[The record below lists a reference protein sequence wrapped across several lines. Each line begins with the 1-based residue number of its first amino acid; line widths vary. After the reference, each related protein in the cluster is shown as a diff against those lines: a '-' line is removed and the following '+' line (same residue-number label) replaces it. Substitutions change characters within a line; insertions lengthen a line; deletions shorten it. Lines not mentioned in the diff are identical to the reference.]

1 MQEFFETE
9 SGMLTSNVENVEI
22 FSRNLMSESG
32 KT

>member
-9 SGMLTSNVENVEI
+9 SGMLTSNVENVEN